1 MFGRSKKPASRGPDF
16 SDVDSLKKAEALYRK
31 GQLEKLLLLPPEFG
45 GEDIPDNTLYVPI
58 GVGAI
63 KNRIDQNMIGPL
75 VDEGKVRQYTAE
87 PEYHGDSFIPIAL
100 KITAWDPG
108 EFTTTIRIWG
118 EALSQDDE

>member
-16 SDVDSLKKAEALYRK
+16 SDVDSPKKAEALYRK

-87 PEYHGDSFIPIAL
+87 PEYQGDSFIPIAL